1 MQRRSHKYSISEG
14 VVRGSRCHHHGFT
27 LFEILIVTLLI
38 AVIAALVGPRVSAI
52 PKRYVVEN
60 NLSKL
65 RQAINETATRA
76 RASGRGLTLAL
87 DTDASS
93 FAVTALEQTLAREWV
108 PPATGGKDG
117 VGPSMGFIEVKSS
130 YELGKDFT
138 WTPENDAL
146 NDDGKAVYYFHPS
159 GEAGGPTLDFELKG
173 RRFRLDVDRLTGT
186 PLIQELEQ

>member
-1 MQRRSHKYSISEG
+1 MHRRSDEFSAG
-14 VVRGSRCHHHGFT
+14 VVRGSYCRRRSFT

-38 AVIAALVGPRVSAI
+38 AVVAALVGPRVSTI
-52 PKRYVVEN
+52 PRRYVVES
-60 NLSKL
+60 NLSTL

-76 RASGRGLTLAL
+76 RASGQGLTLAL

-93 FAVTALEQTLAREWV
+93 FAVTALAQTLAREWV

-117 VGPSMGFIEVKSS
+117 AGPSMGFIEVKSS

-138 WTPENDAL
+138 WAPENDAL
-146 NDDGKAVYYFHPS
+146 NDAGKVVYYFHPS
-159 GEAGGPTLDFELKG
+159 GEAGGPALAFELKG
-173 RRFRLDVDRLTGT
+173 RRFQLEVDRLTGA